1 MPTMESQGA
10 FCAVIASESAS
21 RQGIHG
27 SGGHRAAAA
36 PAMQREIGDA
46 EIGSDE
52 RLLRLRRA
60 DETDRESEDRCRARR
75 ALAQPPDK
83 AVERGRRVADRDDR
97 AGEIVAPEG
106 RKSTRLHSSP

>member
-75 ALAQPPDK
+75 ALAQPLDK
-83 AVERGRRVADRDDR
+83 AGERGRRVD
-97 AGEIVAPEG
+97 
-106 RKSTRLHSSP
+106 RKSGGSGKRG